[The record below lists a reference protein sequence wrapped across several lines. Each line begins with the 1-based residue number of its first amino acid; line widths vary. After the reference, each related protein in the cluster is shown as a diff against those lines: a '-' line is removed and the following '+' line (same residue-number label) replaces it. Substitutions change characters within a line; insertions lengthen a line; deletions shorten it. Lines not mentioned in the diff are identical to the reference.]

1 MGLEI
6 LRTVQEVR
14 RALDL
19 SPLGREGGEQSSG
32 LIGLVP
38 TMGALHDGHVALIRA
53 ARRECQIV
61 VASLF
66 VNPTQFNDPRDL
78 AAYPRDEQR
87 DARMASEAGV
97 DYLFAPTAE
106 EMYPSGYATW
116 IEMEG
121 PARGLEGDF
130 RPGHFRGVA
139 TVCLKLFTIVRP
151 HRAYFGQKDAQQVA
165 VIRRMVRD
173 LNLDVQIRVVPT
185 VRDADGLALS
195 SRNAHLSPTDRE
207 RALAI
212 VRALDAGLTAH
223 RAGRD
228 PVAAARAALADVEL
242 EYVGVAE
249 FEGQPTLAIAARVG
263 RTRLV
268 DNIPLDA
275 ESVWDGRHPILA
287 TSAQGHGGLRATQR
301 RPDEASAAKSGGPTK
316 LSKRSQV
323 TNEPATGDH

>member
-14 RALDL
+14 RALDA
-19 SPLGREGGEQSSG
+19 SRLGSMV
-32 LIGLVP
+32 GLVP
-38 TMGALHDGHVALIRA
+38 TMGALHDGHVALFRA

-66 VNPTQFNDPRDL
+66 VNPTQFTDPTDL
-78 AAYPRDEQR
+78 AAYPRDEPR
-87 DARMASEAGV
+87 DARVASEAGV
-97 DYLFAPTAE
+97 DYLFVPIAE

-165 VIRRMVRD
+165 VVKRLVRD
-173 LNLDVQIRVVPT
+173 LNLDVQIRVIPT

-195 SRNAHLSPTDRE
+195 SRNVHLSPAERE
-207 RALAI
+207 RARAI
-212 VRALDAGLTAH
+212 VRALDAGLRAH

-228 PVAAARAALADVEL
+228 PVAAARRALSDVEV
-242 EYVGVAE
+242 EYVAVAE
-249 FEGQPTLAIAARVG
+249 CEGQPTLSIAARVG
-263 RTRLV
+263 RTRLI

-275 ESVWDGRHPILA
+275 ESVWDGPHPLSVIGEP
-287 TSAQGHGGLRATQR
+287 AQGER
-301 RPDEASAAKSGGPTK
+301 R
-316 LSKRSQV
+316 
-323 TNEPATGDH
+323 